1 MVNPFTPT
9 FGVTPPL
16 LVGRD
21 AQINAFRRALANG
34 PGDPARATLLTG
46 ARGTGKTVLLNALE
60 DIARQAGWAVVS
72 ESARPGLVDA
82 LTKTTLPELLA
93 ANGADAATSRVS
105 GVSASVLGVGG
116 SVSRQ
121 VQEQYPVEPSFRSEL
136 TRLALCVERRGAGVF
151 LSIDE
156 VHKAEQAE
164 LRTFFHTIQ
173 HAFREGLP
181 VAVAAAG
188 SPSAVSSILSD
199 DVLTFLRRAVRW
211 PLGDVADAL
220 VATAIREPIIAAG
233 RTITDDALGLAVKT
247 IQGYPF
253 MIQVVG
259 FELWGVEPARD
270 VIDDGQAKTAVVRA
284 IEQANRLV
292 HEPML
297 ADLSPVDRRF
307 LAAMAEEESEPT
319 PIAAVAKRMGVSTG
333 YANKYR
339 ARLIAAEAIEPAGRG
354 RIQFAVPFL
363 REYLQKCR

>member
-1 MVNPFTPT
+1 MINPFTPT

-21 AQINAFRRALANG
+21 AEIETFRRALANG
-34 PGDPARATLLTG
+34 SGDPARATLLTG

-60 DIARQAGWAVVS
+60 DEARRAGWAVVS
-72 ESARPGLVDA
+72 ESAQPRLVDE
-82 LTKTTLPELLA
+82 LTKTTLPQLLA
-93 ANGADAATSRVS
+93 NCGADATTSRVS
-105 GVSASVLGVGG
+105 GVSASVLGIGG

-121 VQEQYPVEPSFRSEL
+121 VAEQYPVEASFRSEL
-136 TRLALCVERRGAGVF
+136 TALALHLDRSGGGVF

-156 VHKAEQAE
+156 VHRTEQTE
-164 LRTFFHTIQ
+164 LRTFFHAIQ

-188 SPSAVSSILSD
+188 LPSAISSILND

-211 PLGDVADAL
+211 PLGDVADTL
-220 VATAIREPIIAAG
+220 VATAVREPIMAAG
-233 RTITDDALGLAVKT
+233 RTICDDALDLAVKA

-259 FELWGVEPARD
+259 FELWGVDPAQD
-270 VIDDGQAKTAVVRA
+270 VIDLGQAETAVIRA

-297 ADLSPVDRRF
+297 ADLSPADRRF
-307 LAAMAEEESEPT
+307 LVAMAKEESEPT
-319 PIAAVAKRMGVSTG
+319 PIAAIAKRMGVSSG

-354 RIQFAVPFL
+354 LVQFTVPFL
-363 REYLQKCR
+363 RDYLRR